1 MDLCPALVNL
11 ALVNFLTAVTNA
23 WQEPLK
29 EERVCLGS
37 QFEGT
42 VHRGGGGVA
51 AGAQDSWSFVP
62 SQEAE
67 REVNT
72 GSQLACWSMV
82 SFTVRVGL
90 SAYLTLSRHTQRR
103 CPCTDSSSS
112 STDGEN

>member
-1 MDLCPALVNL
+1 MDLCPVLVNIAL
-11 ALVNFLTAVTNA
+11 ATFLTAVTNKRLA
-23 WQEPLK
+23 GATK
-29 EERVCLGS
+29 RRKSLGS

-72 GSQLACWSMV
+72 GPHLACWSMV
-82 SFTVRVGL
+82 SLTVRVGL